1 MALCLFAVAVIVLN
15 LTARTL
21 FEGSLPPGASYKSR
35 IEGPYQIRVVS
46 ALTTSPLRPG
56 DRIDLAALSPV
67 SRYRLSTR
75 ALAGERFD
83 MPVERAGP
91 HLTVTLTAEPYWQ
104 EFRARPFRAQVAF
117 FVGFAGDFWI
127 VFFAAIIGWRR
138 SDSPQGRILCAL
150 LATFILR
157 VELAPNNWATPWLPL
172 DLVCHGIAGSVGAL
186 TLALLTTYAASFG
199 QPVSR
204 LRAVL
209 TWGAYA
215 TSALTAML
223 EIVTLVVTLQPAGS
237 IGELMRRHGS
247 PPYEAVTIV
256 LPFVC
261 ALLAIR
267 STHGRERSAITWT
280 TASLAP
286 FYIVIFTSR
295 LLGSSTPL
303 WLTDVANVML
313 FVAPLGLTYS
323 LFARR
328 LLDIGFAL
336 NRATIIGGVSLLVFA
351 AFSLIEWALGGWLS
365 TLNRSTNLAVSAL
378 LALALALG
386 LSLRPIHGRVE
397 RVVDLV
403 LFRKRY
409 EDERALRGF
418 AHEAAYFTDA
428 DALVLETQRAIE
440 RHADISRVTLALDDG
455 AGRIGAT
462 PENDPAI
469 VALRAWRKPVDLHAI
484 ESELHGEFAYP
495 MIARG
500 RLVSALVVG
509 PKHNDESLAPDE
521 SEAIARI
528 AHSVGNAL
536 DLLASKEDRNRDEL
550 LAAIQSLGAG
560 IQELAVGI
568 AGVSMR
574 LDSLGAEPRATRNA

>member
-104 EFRARPFRAQVAF
+104 EFRTRPFRAQVAF

-303 WLTDVANVML
+303 WLTDVGNAMI

-365 TLNRSTNLAVSAL
+365 TLNRTTNLAVSAL
-378 LALALALG
+378 LALALG

-500 RLVSALVVG
+500 RLVGALVVG

>member
-365 TLNRSTNLAVSAL
+365 TLNRTTNLAVSAL
-378 LALALALG
+378 LALALG

-403 LFRKRY
+403 LFQKRY

-574 LDSLGAEPRATRNA
+574 LDSLGAEPQATRNA